1 MNVLIIILIGLCFL
15 CLLRVAL
22 GPTLADRM
30 VAIDILGVLVV
41 GICALLAVKIKREFL
56 IDIGLAWIFLSF
68 IGTIALAKY
77 LEGKKFDE

>member
-1 MNVLIIILIGLCFL
+1 MSILIIILLGLCFL

-30 VAIDILGVLVV
+30 VAIDIMGILVV
-41 GICALLAVKIKREFL
+41 GVCALLAVKLNREFL
-56 IDIGLAWIFLSF
+56 IDISLAWVFLSF
-68 IGTIALAKY
+68 IGSIALAKY

>member
-1 MNVLIIILIGLCFL
+1 MSVFIIILLVLCFA

-41 GICALLAVKIKREFL
+41 GVCALLAVKLEREFL
-56 IDIGLAWIFLSF
+56 IDISLAWVFLSF

-77 LEGKKFDE
+77 LEGKGFDE

>member
-1 MNVLIIILIGLCFL
+1 MGIFIIILISLCFL
-15 CLLRVAL
+15 CLIRIAL

-41 GICALLAVKIKREFL
+41 GVCALLAVKLEREFL
-56 IDIGLAWIFLSF
+56 IDISLAWVFLSF

-77 LEGKKFDE
+77 LEKKRFD

>member
-1 MNVLIIILIGLCFL
+1 MNILIIILIGLCFL
-15 CLLRVAL
+15 CLLRAAL

-30 VAIDILGVLVV
+30 VAIDILGILVV
-41 GICALLAVKIKREFL
+41 GICALLSIKTGREFL
-56 IDIGLAWIFLSF
+56 IDIALAWIFLSF